1 MAEQLEGEV
10 IGRSGNA
17 AGRTVA
23 ADGRGLFASFER
35 LCRVDG
41 GAVALLDASTGAS
54 CSRRQLAAL
63 VEAASRV
70 IARHAEGAVAGTRVA
85 ALQLPNGADL
95 IALVLAC
102 WRDGIVPM
110 PVDAQ
115 MHPAASDGLCRRV
128 GASVLLRGESL
139 AALGRA
145 PSRGPGERE
154 PGEFLAPHERR
165 SVTPGGAAVR
175 AHAAP
180 SELPPGTALL
190 KVTSGSSGEPRAVVV
205 TADALSAGVAQI
217 MSTMGIGEADVNL
230 VTVPLAHSYA
240 FDNVVLP
247 LALHGVRAVLTR
259 DLVPRQ
265 LLATARAARATVF
278 PAVPFL
284 LGLLARTP
292 GDATDL
298 PDLRLVISAGAPL
311 PRSTRES
318 FAARFGVRPRN
329 FYGAT
334 ECGGIAFDREG
345 EADLP
350 EGCVGSP
357 LDGVTLELEP
367 ADYAT
372 QTEGNAGGTLGRIVV
387 RSRSLAAGYVA
398 ASLEAADADSSETC
412 FAREGFV
419 TADLGRL
426 DGHGRLHLVGRASE
440 VINVGGRK
448 VFPAEVERVIRDVT
462 GVRDV
467 VVLGMAR
474 SPTAAALRAVVVA
487 APGTERSSIAAAC
500 RARLAPHKV
509 PRLIELRD
517 EIPRNARGK
526 VDRSRLDG

>member
-1 MAEQLEGEV
+1 MAEQLEGGA
-10 IGRSGNA
+10 IGRPGNA
-17 AGRTVA
+17 VGRTIA
-23 ADGRGLFASFER
+23 ADGRSLFASFER
-35 LCRVDG
+35 LCRVGG
-41 GAVALLDASTGAS
+41 GAVALFDASTGSS
-54 CSRRQLAAL
+54 CSRSRLAAL
-63 VEAASRV
+63 VETASRT
-70 IARHAEGAVAGTRVA
+70 IAQQGLGAGGTRVA

-95 IALVLAC
+95 IALILAC

-110 PVDAQ
+110 PFDAQ
-115 MHPAASDGLCRRV
+115 MPAAAVDGLCRRI

-139 AALGRA
+139 AAFSPA
-145 PSRGPGERE
+145 SPEADERGQASSG
-154 PGEFLAPHERR
+154 
-165 SVTPGGAAVR
+165 
-175 AHAAP
+175 
-180 SELPPGTALL
+180 ELPSGTALL
-190 KVTSGSSGEPRAVVV
+190 KVTSGSSGEPRAVAV
-205 TADALSAGVAQI
+205 TAGALAAGVAQI
-217 MSTMGIGEADVNL
+217 MSTMGIGEGDVNL

-259 DLVPRQ
+259 DLVPRH

-311 PRSTRES
+311 PFSTRES

-345 EADLP
+345 KADLP
-350 EGCVGSP
+350 EGCVGRP

-367 ADYAT
+367 ADDAT
-372 QTEGNAGGTLGRIVV
+372 QAEENPGGTLGRIVV
-387 RSRSLAAGYVA
+387 RSRSVAAGYVA
-398 ASLEAADADSSETC
+398 APLEAADADSSDTC
-412 FAREGFV
+412 FARGGFV

-426 DGHGRLHLVGRASE
+426 DGDGRLHLVGRASE

-467 VVLGMAR
+467 VVLGMTR

-500 RARLAPHKV
+500 RARLAAHKV